1 MNFVELRG
9 TSGCAGWHPAG
20 TKKVVFKLLRV
31 HAHQPY
37 FELEISG
44 FCVQTLISAFS
55 HILTSTVDL
64 MSSRIRAQ
72 VLIKTLWQIPG
83 NILGLRFQAFARA
96 SSSAAL

>member
-44 FCVQTLISAFS
+44 CCVQTLISAFS

-64 MSSRIRAQ
+64 MSSCIRAQ
-72 VLIKTLWQIPG
+72 VLIKTRVLKPKST
-83 NILGLRFQAFARA
+83 A
-96 SSSAAL
+96 